1 MKIKTVP
8 AIIALTAIM
17 LGGQAYAASNANTF
31 PTTQADIVTPVNLN
45 TANATQM
52 EGKVKGI
59 GLKRAEAIVAYR
71 QEHGAFKS
79 FEDLENVKG
88 IGASFVKNHLDA
100 LKKAFTLS

>member
-45 TANATQM
+45 TANAIQI

-59 GLKRAEAIVAYR
+59 GRKRAEAIVAYR
-71 QEHGAFKS
+71 TEHGAFKS
-79 FEDLENVKG
+79 FDDLAYVKG
-88 IGASFVKNHLDA
+88 LGNSFIQSHLDA